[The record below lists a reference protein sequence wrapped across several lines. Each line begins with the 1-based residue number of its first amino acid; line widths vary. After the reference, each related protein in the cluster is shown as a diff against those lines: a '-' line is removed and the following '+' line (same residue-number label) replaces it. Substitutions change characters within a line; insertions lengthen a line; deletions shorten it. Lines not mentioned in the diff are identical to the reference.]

1 MATGMFGVHTDELRA
16 IAEEFGDGSS
26 TASEAKV
33 ITAREVD
40 GVMWMCIDA
49 ERFKTHDAVARALEA
64 RLEALLAAERR
75 SADIG

>member
-1 MATGMFGVHTDELRA
+1 MATGMFGVHTDELRV

-40 GVMWMCIDA
+40 GVM
-49 ERFKTHDAVARALEA
+49 
-64 RLEALLAAERR
+64 
-75 SADIG
+75 